1 MLLKVDIDTRTMWCW
16 WCCHPIEGEPL
27 HLPYKYDDRR
37 RKFETYGYYCSW
49 PCMKAYNVRGG
60 GPRYGE
66 IQQNITL
73 MRKMCYGKIEALRMA
88 PHREALQV
96 FGGTMTIEDFRQGKD
111 EPIVHKPFMVFN
123 SCIIKNKDMVQ
134 TATTFSSDNQHKLK
148 TIQETNI
155 PSEQL
160 KLKRTKPLKRTE
172 SPLEKS
178 LNLKRAR

>member
-1 MLLKVDIDTRTMWCW
+1 
-16 WCCHPIEGEPL
+16 
-27 HLPYKYDDRR
+27 
-37 RKFETYGYYCSW
+37 
-49 PCMKAYNVRGG
+49 MKAYNVRGG

-73 MRKMCYGKIEALRMA
+73 MRKECYGKIEALRMA
-88 PHREALQV
+88 PPRQALKV
-96 FGGTMTIEDFRQGKD
+96 FGGTMTIEEFRQGKD
-111 EPIVHKPFMVFN
+111 EPIVHKPFMVFS
-123 SCIIKNKDMVQ
+123 SCIVKPKEETQ
-134 TATTFSSDNQHKLK
+134 TVTTFSIDTKNKLK

-178 LNLKRAR
+178 LNLKRSR

>member
-1 MLLKVDIDTRTMWCW
+1 
-16 WCCHPIEGEPL
+16 
-27 HLPYKYDDRR
+27 
-37 RKFETYGYYCSW
+37 
-49 PCMKAYNVRGG
+49 MKAYNVRGG

-66 IQQNITL
+66 IQQNIML
-73 MRKMCYGKIEALRMA
+73 MRKICYGKIEALRMA
-88 PHREALQV
+88 PPRQALQV

-111 EPIVHKPFMVFN
+111 EPIVHMPFMVFN
-123 SCIIKNKDMVQ
+123 SCIVKPKDDPQQ
-134 TATTFSSDNQHKLK
+134 TTSFSSDTKNKLK

-178 LNLKRAR
+178 LNLKRSR

>member
-1 MLLKVDIDTRTMWCW
+1 
-16 WCCHPIEGEPL
+16 
-27 HLPYKYDDRR
+27 
-37 RKFETYGYYCSW
+37 
-49 PCMKAYNVRGG
+49 MKAYNVRGG